1 MEAFGVLFCGAL
13 MVLGAIGAIVQKRRG
28 TW

>member
-13 MVLGAIGAIVQKRRG
+13 MVLGAIGAIVQKTRG
-28 TW
+28 IW